1 MSQQDTECLI
11 EAYVQAINDGQ
22 LERLE
27 PLLAPSVA
35 MQSRPHLDRFPTN
48 VIARL
53 RQEREAFPDLNL
65 ATGRIFTDPSGDRGV
80 LVARW
85 TGRRMS
91 AQICLLFEV
100 EQGRITAI
108 DTYGG
113 LAKTMYDAGLL
124 RMAS

>member
-1 MSQQDTECLI
+1 MNQPNTERLI
-11 EAYVQAINDGQ
+11 EAYVTAINDGAP
-22 LERLE
+22 ERLE
-27 PLLAPSVA
+27 PLLAPNVV
-35 MQSRPHLDRFPTN
+35 MQSRPHLDHFPSN

-53 RQEREAFPDLNL
+53 RQERDAFPDLHL
-65 ATGRIFTDPSGDRGV
+65 AIERIFTDPSGDRGV

-91 AQICLLFEV
+91 AQVCLLFEV
-100 EQGRITAI
+100 EQGRIAAI

-113 LAKTMYDAGLL
+113 LVKTMYDAGLL

>member
-1 MSQQDTECLI
+1 VNPQNTERLI
-11 EAYVQAINDGQ
+11 EAYVAAVNDAQ
-22 LERLE
+22 PERLE
-27 PLLAPSVA
+27 PLLAPNVTL
-35 MQSRPHLDRFPTN
+35 QSRPHLDRFPTN

-53 RQEREAFPDLNL
+53 RQEREAFPDLHI
-65 ATGRIFTDPSGDRGV
+65 AIERVFTDPSGDRGV

-100 EQGRITAI
+100 EQGRIAAI
-108 DTYGG
+108 ETYGG

-124 RMAS
+124 RIAS